1 MKTNK
6 ISGIVTKIE
15 KHFIIVKTKDSK
27 IERIKYRKNI
37 KIGDSIDFNY
47 NDIYKGLNKINYKKI
62 EISLSMVLIIIL
74 AGIYFLGQFN
84 TNKIYGVISL
94 DVNPSIELE
103 IDKNEKVLAI
113 SKKNDDSNL
122 ILNKNIIGKDINIA
136 LTDLISDAYEK
147 NIISKSDPIVISYVP
162 IEKEDK
168 LLYSKKLNSFIQ
180 DSENLIIYIVADELY
195 LEKSNDENITV
206 GKNYIKDQ
214 LNQINKIVIDDKNF
228 IRNSLLELNNEFPIS
243 EDTKI
248 IKIDIINEII
258 EIDNDP
264 IDLDDDI
271 DIDKD
276 DKEINDDTDNIE
288 IHDTKDD
295 KKINDDTDNIEIPD
309 TRDVKEISDDTDNIE
324 IPDTKDDKEIN
335 DDTDNIDVHDDGN
348 NDND

>member
-1 MKTNK
+1 
-6 ISGIVTKIE
+6 
-15 KHFIIVKTKDSK
+15 
-27 IERIKYRKNI
+27 
-37 KIGDSIDFNY
+37 
-47 NDIYKGLNKINYKKI
+47 
-62 EISLSMVLIIIL
+62 MVLIIIL

-309 TRDVKEISDDTDNIE
+309 TRDDKEISDDTDNI
-324 IPDTKDDKEIN
+324 
-335 DDTDNIDVHDDGN
+335 DVPDDGN